1 MSITYIPLPLR
12 RQVIAR
18 AQNCCEYCYMPD
30 EATLAPHEPDHVIGE
45 QHGGKTELDNLAF
58 ACFRCN
64 RRKGSNIAT
73 IDPQTGLL
81 TPIVNPR
88 TDNWSDHF
96 RLNQTVIEPVT
107 SVGRGTASLLRFNDE
122 QRVMLRAALIQQ
134 GRYQAPS
141 P

>member
-12 RQVIAR
+12 RQVIVR
-18 AQNCCEYCYMPD
+18 AYSRCEYCCVSD
-30 EATLAPHEPDHVIGE
+30 EETLAPHEPDHVIGE
-45 QHGGKTELDNLAF
+45 QHGGKTDIDNLAF

-64 RRKGSNIAT
+64 RHKGPNIAT

-81 TPIVNPR
+81 TPLFNPR
-88 TDNWSDHF
+88 MDKWSDHF
-96 RLNQTVIEPVT
+96 RLIQAVIEPLT
-107 SVGRGTASLLRFNDE
+107 GVGRGTATLLRFNDE

-134 GRYQAPS
+134 GRYHAPS

>member
-1 MSITYIPLPLR
+1 M
-12 RQVIAR
+12 IAR

>member
-12 RQVIAR
+12 RQVVAR
-18 AQNCCEYCYMPD
+18 ARNRWEYCYVPE

-45 QHGGKTELDNLAF
+45 QYGGKTELDDLAF

-81 TPIVNPR
+81 TPLFNPR
-88 TDNWSDHF
+88 TDRWNDHF
-96 RLNQTVIEPVT
+96 YLNQAVIESIT
-107 SVGRGTASLLRFNDE
+107 GVGRGTSTLLRFNDE
-122 QRVMLRAALIQQ
+122 QRVIL
-134 GRYQAPS
+134 
-141 P
+141 